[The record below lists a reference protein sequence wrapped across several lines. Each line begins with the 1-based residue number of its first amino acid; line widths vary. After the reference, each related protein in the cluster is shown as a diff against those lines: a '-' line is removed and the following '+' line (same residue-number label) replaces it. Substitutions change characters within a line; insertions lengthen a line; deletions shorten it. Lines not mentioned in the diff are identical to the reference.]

1 MPRTGPRP
9 TPRSLREIASPPGR
23 LHDDDE
29 DEFEAGLDAAYD
41 RTMAR
46 FSATRL
52 RTRHRIVL
60 FVFVA
65 FALVVLPFLVLYGF
79 EGMEELGRGVG
90 SVRPGEHDE
99 MGEDHD
105 VSMVDVSMP
114 SVPMPSVPVMSA
126 STTASSSSSSSAPTL
141 AASLPSHV
149 VRPDLPVRQLV
160 QYVNPLIG
168 TAGKGHGTLHPFT

>member
-1 MPRTGPRP
+1 
-9 TPRSLREIASPPGR
+9 LREIASAPGR
-23 LHDDDE
+23 LHDDAE
-29 DEFEAGLDAAYD
+29 DEYEAGLDAAYD

-52 RTRHRIVL
+52 RMRHRIVL
-60 FVFVA
+60 FVFLA

-79 EGMEELGRGVG
+79 EGMEEQERGVG

-105 VSMVDVSMP
+105 VSMVDVSMT
-114 SVPMPSVPVMSA
+114 PSVPVMSA
-126 STTASSSSSSSAPTL
+126 STTASSSLSSSPTF

-168 TAGKGHGTLHPFT
+168 TAGKGHGTLHPST